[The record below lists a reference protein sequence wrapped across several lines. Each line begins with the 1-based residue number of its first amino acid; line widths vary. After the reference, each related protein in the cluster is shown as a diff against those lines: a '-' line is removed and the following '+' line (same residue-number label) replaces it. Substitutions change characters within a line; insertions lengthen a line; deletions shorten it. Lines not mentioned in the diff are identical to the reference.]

1 MRSDVDAVRACAG
14 AMAEA
19 VKSKASWMM
28 AFMDEAV
35 TEEISS
41 LRWLSPC
48 TPLAHSLLHKPT
60 QFIAQLPRARMHRR
74 SQAAA

>member
-1 MRSDVDAVRACAG
+1 MRSDVDAVRAGAG

-48 TPLAHSLLHKPT
+48 TPLALHKPPT
-60 QFIAQLPRARMHRR
+60 QLIADRPHARTHRR
-74 SQAAA
+74 STAAA